1 MAVFA
6 LIGGKRNNVK
16 ITNRIEEHLVSLTK
30 KENPTIL
37 FCPFAQIHNIY
48 RSINRFKALMANFKC
63 RIVNMTFENLTDFDL
78 LLSNC
83 DIFYVDGGWCDD
95 LVSFFK
101 KNHLDVILSKH
112 LNDNIIFAGSSAGAM
127 LYTRASMGDR
137 YVYYDNFHNYNY
149 KMVDCLN
156 ILNITICP
164 HYQNEDL
171 ILYNDEVKKYDCDS
185 FGIEEDTMLVITNN
199 ITDDN
204 NLSYNRFYVI
214 KEEGCLGIYQF
225 DRSLGYQM
233 IPLYEGVVYEA
244 DCSFR
249 S

>member
-1 MAVFA
+1 
-6 LIGGKRNNVK
+6 
-16 ITNRIEEHLVSLTK
+16 
-30 KENPTIL
+30 
-37 FCPFAQIHNIY
+37 
-48 RSINRFKALMANFKC
+48 
-63 RIVNMTFENLTDFDL
+63 
-78 LLSNC
+78 
-83 DIFYVDGGWCDD
+83 
-95 LVSFFK
+95 
-101 KNHLDVILSKH
+101 
-112 LNDNIIFAGSSAGAM
+112 M

-204 NLSYNRFYVI
+204 NFSYNRFYVI

-225 DRSLGYQM
+225 DKSLGYQM

-244 DCSFR
+244 DSSFR